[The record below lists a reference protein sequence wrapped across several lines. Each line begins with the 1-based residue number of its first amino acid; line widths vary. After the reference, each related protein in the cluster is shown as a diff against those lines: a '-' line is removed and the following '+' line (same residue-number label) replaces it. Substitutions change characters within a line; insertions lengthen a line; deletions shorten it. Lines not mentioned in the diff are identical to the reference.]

1 KHETDP
7 AENHSAAVDMESYRA
22 KRARAARH
30 DELLRFVR
38 AADDAGEASIGTAA
52 MIAFYWLQ
60 RETDIIGRLS
70 WSQHYRPVE
79 NPNIARIYHHKTRE
93 LVEMPLYDEDG
104 TILWPELM
112 ARLDTTTR
120 RGTLIAIRTDPHH

>member
-1 KHETDP
+1 GTTGTHAGLRRLVK
-7 AENHSAAVDMESYRA
+7 AAA
-22 KRARAARH
+22 
-30 DELLRFVR
+30 
-38 AADDAGEASIGTAA
+38 DAGEHSIGTAA

-70 WSQHYRPVE
+70 WVQHYRAAD
-79 NPNIARIYHHKTRE
+79 NSNIARIYHHKTRE